1 MQVPENMAG
10 SGFPRVWLA
19 AENPGCVCAGSPVRD
34 RLFKRTEWFQTD
46 DRGPWPVTAA
56 ELVPPSPWIAGVL
69 LSKDRGLYSSKG
81 FVSMSLEC
89 GL

>member
-34 RLFKRTEWFQTD
+34 RLFKRTEWFRTD

-56 ELVPPSPWIAGVL
+56 ELVPPSPWIAGGFSLRTEVYTPLKVL
-69 LSKDRGLYSSKG
+69 SP
-81 FVSMSLEC
+81 
-89 GL
+89 